1 MKNTIVCPHCGTENP
16 FYKYTCSNCKAY
28 LRDKVFN
35 LDLWQMIGLI
45 IENPVKAFN
54 RVIQSE
60 HKNFIFLIIILFSV
74 KVFIDA
80 RFVSIL
86 NYGNSSLRINLLP
99 GLLIS
104 AGASILI
111 VWIFTFFLFSLNKA
125 SGLKT
130 RIRDNNAVLI
140 YSLIPYSFTLIVLFP
155 IELIIFGQYL
165 FSNNPSPFS
174 LKPGIAYTLLAFE
187 GLLILWGIFLS
198 ISGIY
203 SLSRN
208 LSFSVL
214 LGLIFNLYLLGFI
227 YLLSII
233 LFF

>member
-1 MKNTIVCPHCGTENP
+1 MKNMVICPHCGTENP

-28 LRDKVFN
+28 LRDRVFN
-35 LDLWQMIGLI
+35 LDLWQMIGMI
-45 IENPVKAFN
+45 IESPVKAFN

-60 HKNFIFLIIILFSV
+60 HKNFILLIIVLFSV
-74 KVFIDA
+74 KIFINA
-80 RFVSIL
+80 RFVSIV
-86 NYGNSSLRINLLP
+86 NFGDSSLRINLLP

-104 AGASILI
+104 VAAGILI
-111 VWIFTFFLFSLNKA
+111 VWIFTFILFLLNKA

-140 YSLIPYSFTLIVLFP
+140 YSLIPYSFTLLILFP

-165 FSNNPSPFS
+165 FSNNPSPFI
-174 LKPGIAYTLLAFE
+174 LKPGISYTLMAFE
-187 GLLILWGIFLS
+187 GIFILWGIFLS

-208 LSFSVL
+208 VGYSVL
-214 LGLIFNLYLLGFI
+214 LGLIFNLYLFTFI

-233 LFF
+233 LFI

>member
-1 MKNTIVCPHCGTENP
+1 MENMITCPHCGTENP
-16 FYKYTCSNCKAY
+16 FYKYTCANCKAY
-28 LRDKVFN
+28 LRDKVYN

-45 IENPVKAFN
+45 IESPVKAFK

-60 HKNFIFLIIILFSV
+60 HKNFIYLIIVLFAV

-80 RFVSIL
+80 GFVSIL
-86 NYGNSSLRINLLP
+86 NYGNSSLRISLLP

-104 AGASILI
+104 VGASILVI
-111 VWIFTFFLFSLNKA
+111 WIFTFLLFSVNKA

-140 YSLIPYSFTLIVLFP
+140 YSLIPYSFALIVLFP
-155 IELIIFGQYL
+155 VELIIFGQYL
-165 FSNNPSPFS
+165 FSNNPSPFD

-187 GLLILWGIFLS
+187 GLLVLWGIFLS

-208 LSFSVL
+208 LGYSVL
-214 LGLIFNLYLLGFI
+214 TGLIFNLYLFAFI

-233 LFF
+233 LFI